1 MLRRLASFV
10 LALPLLASAAVPAHA
25 APAAHADP
33 WKTYATLVAR
43 EDTLYFAN
51 KFPACIALLDS
62 MIAAGRASKD
72 AGLERLALARR
83 ARVALLVTGF
93 DDGLAFAGRSLAL
106 AVPARDTLTRIAA
119 MRIQAIAYERT
130 SRLERAVETSRLGV
144 ALARRVGA
152 VADETYFEL
161 RLGYAGVA
169 QNRPAE
175 AQPHFLRAARLAE
188 KAGHEGNAMRAL
200 SGLADTEYQLRELE
214 PAREHYDRALA
225 LATKRGDD
233 TQLAYLSYN
242 RANMENSIG
251 DPEQG
256 ARFAQTSLEA
266 ARRAG
271 DLARELGATHTLV
284 QFDIARGA
292 WDRVDSIMTV
302 AIPRAEPVADRDAL
316 TSLLLSGARAKIE
329 LGRAAEAEPLLRRAT
344 ALVDSLLPMQAAF
357 NSHLLV
363 YVLHLAGKDEDAVRY
378 ADELCEKLSRRMPAE
393 GYWRVRLYRGL
404 ALLELGRGREALVAF
419 REAVERTKPTAEVP
433 RGGLEHDWAIAL
445 VGEAQRQLGQIDASI
460 ASYRRSIAAWERERS
475 TRTREDLLL
484 DSEDYGSDIGLALA
498 FALLDPRRAV
508 RTDRRVIEA
517 FTEVQRFHALSVS
530 ERLLGPAAGAAARR
544 ATFDLA
550 AWRTGTL
557 RPGEVF
563 VDITPGEDSTL
574 VVAVSRRDVRAW
586 TIGSRDAIEKR
597 LGRFS
602 EMLGSSGAD
611 DATVRQVATALGA
624 DLLGPG
630 ADLLRGAKRVLIAA
644 GRWSGEPLGSLI
656 VPGMSGPLALE
667 RELSAVPSAKLLAI
681 ARART
686 GALPASQRS
695 LVAVA
700 RTEDDRGRKLVAA
713 GEEVRALGRDYRGA
727 IALVD
732 PPGGATKLARETL
745 ASGAIMHVAA
755 HASVDERKPWQSRL
769 LLGAPGG
776 RDSWLAVSA
785 ISRLKLTA
793 RLCVLA
799 SCRSLGTGGI
809 DNSAL
814 GGLAPA
820 WLMAGVPTVI
830 ATQWDVDDRATAEF
844 MRRFYAALA
853 GGRAV
858 GAALQQAQREMRAIP
873 EWSAPRYWAGFVVLG
888 DPGTHV
894 TLSRR

>member
-1 MLRRLASFV
+1 MLRRLLSIALS
-10 LALPLLASAAVPAHA
+10 LPLLTVAVAP
-25 APAAHADP
+25 APAAPADP
-33 WKTYATLVAR
+33 WKTHAALVAR
-43 EDTLYFAN
+43 EDSLYLAG
-51 KFPACIALLDS
+51 KYPASVALIDS
-62 MIAAGRASKD
+62 MIAAARASKD
-72 AGLERLALARR
+72 AGLERLAFARR
-83 ARVALLVTGF
+83 ARVALMVTGF
-93 DDGLAFAGRSLAL
+93 DDALAYASRAVAL
-106 AVPARDTLTRIAA
+106 AVPASDTLTRIAA
-119 MRIQAIAYERT
+119 MRVQAITYERT
-130 SRLERAVETSRLGV
+130 NRLDRALGTARLGV
-144 ALARRVGA
+144 TLARRVGA

-161 RLGYAGVA
+161 RQGYTFVI
-169 QNRPAE
+169 QHRPAD
-175 AQPHFLRAARLAE
+175 ARPHFLRASRLAE
-188 KAGHEGNAMRAL
+188 KAGHEGNAMRAF
-200 SGLADTEYQLRELE
+200 SGLADAEYQLADLE
-214 PAREHYDRALA
+214 PSREHYDRAIA

-233 TQLAYLSYN
+233 GQLSYLFYN
-242 RANMENSIG
+242 RSSMENTIG
-251 DPEQG
+251 NPELG
-256 ARFAQTSLEA
+256 ARFAQASLEA

-271 DLARELGATHTLV
+271 DLARELGATHTLA
-284 QFDIARGA
+284 QFEIARGA

-302 AIPRAEPVADRDAL
+302 AIPRAEAVTDRDAL
-316 TSLLLSGARAKIE
+316 TSLLLSGARAKLE
-329 LGRAAEAEPLLRRAT
+329 LGRAAEAEPLLRRAA
-344 ALVDSLLPMQAAF
+344 ALVDSLLPMSAAY
-357 NSHLLV
+357 NAQLLV
-363 YVLHLAGKDEDAVRY
+363 YVLHLAGRDGEAVRY
-378 ADELCEKLSRRMPAE
+378 ADELSAKLSLRMPAE

-419 REAVERTKPTAEVP
+419 REAVERTKPTP
-433 RGGLEHDWAIAL
+433 KIPNGGLEYDWAIAL
-445 VGEAQRQLGQIDASI
+445 VGEAQRQLGQVDAAI
-460 ASYRRSIAAWERERS
+460 ASYRRSIGAWEIERS
-475 TRTREDLLL
+475 RRTREELLL

-508 RTDRRVIEA
+508 AKDRRVIEA

-544 ATFDLA
+544 KTFDLA

-602 EMLGSSGAD
+602 EMLAHSGAE
-611 DATVRQVATALGA
+611 DAAVRQVASALGA

-630 ADLLRGAKRVLIAA
+630 ADLLRGANRVLVAS

-656 VPGMSGPLALE
+656 VPGMNGPLALE
-667 RELSAVPSAKLLAI
+667 RELSTVPSAKLLAI
-681 ARART
+681 ARSRT
-686 GALPASQRS
+686 GAVPASARS

-700 RTEDDRGRKLVAA
+700 RTEDDRGRKLAAA
-713 GEEVRALGRDYRGA
+713 GDEVRALGRAYRGA
-727 IALVD
+727 VALVD

-755 HASVDERKPWQSRL
+755 HASVDDRKPWQSRL

-844 MRRFYAALA
+844 MRRLYASLS

-858 GAALQQAQREMRAIP
+858 GAAVQQAQREMRATE

-888 DPGTHV
+888 DPGTRV
-894 TLSRR
+894 ALSRR